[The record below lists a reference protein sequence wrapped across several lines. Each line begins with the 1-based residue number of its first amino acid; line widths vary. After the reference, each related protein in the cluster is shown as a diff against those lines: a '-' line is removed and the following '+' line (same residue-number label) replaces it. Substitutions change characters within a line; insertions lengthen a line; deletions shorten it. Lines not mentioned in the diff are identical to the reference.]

1 MSTNWVRF
9 YRASKVKIMA
19 TVHAVILPL
28 KKRKDGTW
36 NVKIRVNKDGS
47 SSYIE
52 TSHFVNSKQIWKKNQ
67 IKDPGILA
75 MVEPVLT
82 QYRKKIGD
90 LNTKL
95 DTYSS
100 AKLAA
105 YLVGKKEIK
114 AEEINVVDFGR
125 KRIEELTQANRLGS
139 AKNMQTV
146 VNSLI
151 DFFRTENIFITDIRS
166 KMLYKY
172 EAFLRKPRI
181 QIRPDQF
188 QRPQTRAIDGLSN
201 NGLHNHMRDL
211 RILFNCIKEF
221 YNDEDDEVIVV
232 KHYPF
237 KKYKLPQVLPK
248 EKPKL
253 TIAQVV
259 AIRDFEAEPGS
270 RIELARD
277 LFMLSFYLCGMN
289 AVDMYKLPPADESN
303 LRIGYNRSKTA
314 SRRRDQAYISIFIPE
329 EARSLYTKYAGTLQE
344 RYASHSGLDH
354 ALAFGIKKIG
364 AALGHNDSEFYDARH
379 AFGDFARNRCRFSMD
394 DVGLSMNHKDQS
406 NRVTDIYVSKNWDI
420 IDEVQS
426 KVIGLLSS
434 YDLAKALGI
443 AEDGIEVPSETTVET
458 EGYAEVLS

>member
-1 MSTNWVRF
+1 
-9 YRASKVKIMA
+9 MA
-19 TVHAVILPL
+19 TVNAVILPI

-52 TSHFVNSKQIWKKNQ
+52 TTHFVNSKQVWKKNQ

-82 QYRKKIGD
+82 QYRKKIGE
-90 LNTKL
+90 LGAKL
-95 DTYSS
+95 DSYSS
-100 AKLAA
+100 AKLVD

-114 AEEINVVDFGR
+114 AEEINVIDFGR
-125 KRIEELTQANRLGS
+125 KRIEELMQANRLGS

-146 VNSLI
+146 VNSLV
-151 DFFRTENIFITDIRS
+151 DFFRTENVFITDIRS

-172 EAFLRKPRI
+172 EAFLLKPRI

-201 NGLHNHMRDL
+201 NGLHNHIRDL

-248 EKPKL
+248 DKPKL

-289 AVDMYKLPPADESN
+289 AVDMYKLPPADDSN
-303 LRIGYNRSKTA
+303 LRISYNRSKTA

-329 EARSLYTKYAGTLQE
+329 EARSLYTKYAGTLQK

-364 AALGHNDSEFYDARH
+364 AALGHNDPEFYDARH

-394 DVGLSMNHKDQS
+394 DVGLAMNHKDQS

-426 KVIGLLSS
+426 KVISLLPSLDS
-434 YDLAKALGI
+434 EKLLTLNGDDMESPFDLSNKDKEFAKA
-443 AEDGIEVPSETTVET
+443 S
-458 EGYAEVLS
+458 

>member
-1 MSTNWVRF
+1 
-9 YRASKVKIMA
+9 MA

-52 TSHFVNSKQIWKKNQ
+52 TSHFVNSRQIWKKNQ

-75 MVEPVLT
+75 MIEPVLT

-90 LNTKL
+90 LASKL
-95 DTYSS
+95 DTYSA
-100 AKLAA
+100 AKLAD
-105 YLVGKKEIK
+105 YLIGKKEIK
-114 AEEINVVDFGR
+114 AEDINVVAFGR

-151 DFFRTENIFITDIRS
+151 DFFGTEDIRINDIRF
-166 KMLYKY
+166 KMLLKY
-172 EAFLRKPRI
+172 EAFLRKPRV
-181 QIRPDQF
+181 QIRLDQF
-188 QRPQTRAIDGLSN
+188 QRPQTRAIDGLTN
-201 NGLHNHMRDL
+201 NGLHNHMRDF
-211 RILFNCIKEF
+211 RILFNNIKEF
-221 YNDEDDEVIVV
+221 YNDEDEEVIVV

-237 KKYKLPQVLPK
+237 KKYKIPQVLPK

-253 TIAQVV
+253 TIAQVA
-259 AIRDFEAEPGS
+259 AIRDFKAEPGS
-270 RIELARD
+270 RAELARD

-289 AVDMYKLPPADESN
+289 AVDMYKLPPADDSN
-303 LRIGYNRSKTA
+303 IRIGYNRSKTA
-314 SRRRDQAYISIFIPE
+314 SRRRDQAYINILIPE
-329 EARSLYTKYAGTLQE
+329 EARPIYTKYAGTLQK

-364 AALGHNDSEFYDARH
+364 AALGHSDPEFYDARH

-406 NRVTDIYVSKNWDI
+406 NRVTDIYVAKNWDI

-426 KVIGLLSS
+426 KVIGLLSC
-434 YDLAKALGI
+434 YDLATALGI
-443 AEDGIEVPSETTVET
+443 TGDRIEVPSEITVKPEI
-458 EGYAEVLS
+458 LRMQF

>member
-1 MSTNWVRF
+1 
-9 YRASKVKIMA
+9 MA
-19 TVHAVILPL
+19 TVNAVILPI

-52 TSHFVNSKQIWKKNQ
+52 TSHFVNAKQVWKKNQ
-67 IKDPGILA
+67 IKDPGLLA

-82 QYRKKIGD
+82 QYRKKLGE
-90 LNTKL
+90 LGAKL
-95 DTYSS
+95 DGYSS
-100 AKLAA
+100 AKLAD
-105 YLVGKKEIK
+105 YLVGKKEIN
-114 AEEINVVDFGR
+114 AEDINVVEFGR
-125 KRIEELTQANRLGS
+125 KRIGELTKANRLGS

-151 DFFRTENIFITDIRS
+151 DFFRTEDIRITDIRS
-166 KMLYKY
+166 KMLQKY
-172 EAFLRKPRI
+172 EAFLRKPRT

-188 QRPQTRAIDGLSN
+188 NRPQTRAIDGLSN

-211 RILFNCIKEF
+211 RILFNNIKEF
-221 YNDEDDEVIVV
+221 YNDEDEEVVVV

-237 KKYKLPQVLPK
+237 KKYKLPQVQPK

-253 TIAQVV
+253 TVEQVV

-289 AVDMYKLPPADESN
+289 AVDMYKLLPAGESN
-303 LRIGYNRSKTA
+303 TRIGYNRSKTA

-329 EARSLYTKYAGTLQE
+329 EARPLYAKYAGTLQK

-364 AALGHNDSEFYDARH
+364 AALGHQDPEFYDARH

-394 DVGLSMNHKDQS
+394 DVGLAMNHKDQS
-406 NRVTDIYVSKNWDI
+406 NRVTDIYVSKSWDI

-426 KVIGLLSS
+426 EVIRVLAS
-434 YDLAKALGI
+434 YDLAKAL
-443 AEDGIEVPSETTVET
+443 ELTVNEIELPSELNVEQKVL
-458 EGYAEVLS
+458 EVA